1 MRSIHDWSSGE
12 EIQATNE
19 SVIIYDQIWSDL
31 KVNSDGSWLSFDFW
45 FGTCIYLRD
54 IQALTRRVNH
64 FLGFAERYRGMMG
77 VASAGRG
84 TKTNGSSLC
93 AFFVLSVMLC
103 WQTLPTFRVLI
114 LESSSTD
121 FPKGALHRFA
131 VFCRQPVLHC
141 HGPSSFPWRQAH
153 SLRQG
158 LALNDGSGCSLH
170 HSDIVLTRL
179 CVFLSDRLLD
189 RPSTTLSASMR

>member
-1 MRSIHDWSSGE
+1 MNQQELVKKSFHVRQFGASLAPGDRHRWWLWIHLWRSISRWDPSTIE
-12 EIQATNE
+12 VQAKRFKQPMNPWLF
-19 SVIIYDQIWSDL
+19 VIFCDQIWSDL
-31 KVNSDGSWLSFDFW
+31 KVNSDGSWLLFDFW

-54 IQALTRRVNH
+54 IQAQTRRVNH

-131 VFCRQPVLHC
+131 VFCR
-141 HGPSSFPWRQAH
+141 
-153 SLRQG
+153 
-158 LALNDGSGCSLH
+158 
-170 HSDIVLTRL
+170 
-179 CVFLSDRLLD
+179 
-189 RPSTTLSASMR
+189 